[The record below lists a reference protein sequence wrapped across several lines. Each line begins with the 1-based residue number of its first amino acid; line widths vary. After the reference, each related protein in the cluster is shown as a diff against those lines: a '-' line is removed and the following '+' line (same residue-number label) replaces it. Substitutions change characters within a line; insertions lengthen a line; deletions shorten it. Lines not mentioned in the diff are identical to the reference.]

1 MSRSLESVADVF
13 CTRGALCGA
22 LLLSL
27 AGCGSNS
34 TGTGKLA
41 AVGDAGEKLTCNLK
55 TGYPGDDTCLV
66 APAPG
71 TGLQFHYGPSDYSNP
86 DEVSSYV
93 LPPGQE
99 IADCLYF
106 KSSNTE
112 KMYFRNF
119 ETSMRPGFHHLLVHE
134 LPWDVSEGHKPAC
147 SLDVTSPDGGGAGG
161 IPRLVGG
168 TSVARGVSGT
178 KSAPEDEGLADY
190 VGPNAQIEMAPHF
203 LNSTTSPILMEVW
216 MNMTAMDP
224 SQVKQVME
232 PVEGYG
238 DVGWAI
244 QPGAHETW
252 RSSMTIPAHMRF
264 IELYSH
270 YHSNTVRMTAWRVQP
285 DNTRTKLYESYNW
298 NEPGV
303 IPLNSVDTNP
313 APDPTTKTTGGV
325 SGDLWLDAGD
335 KIEWECEVQNNRS
348 VVLRYINS
356 ALNGE
361 MCNVRSNFVPS
372 AGQPLVGFDLGH
384 KCTGPSD
391 CPE

>member
-1 MSRSLESVADVF
+1 MFRSREFVRLAGALSSP
-13 CTRGALCGA
+13 GALCVAVMSLSACSSSSKGA
-22 LLLSL
+22 EQSAL
-27 AGCGSNS
+27 
-34 TGTGKLA
+34 GT
-41 AVGDAGEKLTCNLK
+41 DAGPPSCGLHTAFA
-55 TGYPGDDTCLV
+55 GDDTCLV
-66 APAPG
+66 PPAPG
-71 TGLQFHYGPSDYSNP
+71 EGLQLHYGPSDYTDP
-86 DEVSSYV
+86 AEVAAYT
-93 LPPGQE
+93 LPPNQE
-99 IADCLYF
+99 IADCLYL

-112 KMYFRNF
+112 KVYFREF
-119 ETSMRPGFHHLLVHE
+119 QTSMRPGFHHLLVHQ
-134 LPWDVSEGHKPAC
+134 LPADVAEGHRACTIDIPAPG
-147 SLDVTSPDGGGAGG
+147 STN
-161 IPRLVGG
+161 IPRLIGG

-178 KSAPEDEGLADY
+178 GRAPEDDGLADY
-190 VGPNAQIEMAPHF
+190 VDANAQIEMAPHF
-203 LNSTTSPILMEVW
+203 LNTGDQPLLMDVW

-224 SQVKQVME
+224 SEVKQVME

-252 RSSMTIPAHMRF
+252 RSSMTAPGHVRL

-270 YHSNTVRMTAWRVQP
+270 YHSNTVRMTAWKVAQA
-285 DNTRTKLYESYNW
+285 DGTRTKLYESFDW

-303 IPLNSVDTNP
+303 IPLNSIDQNP
-313 APDPTTKTTGGV
+313 PSNATTKTTGGI

-348 VVLRYINS
+348 VVLRYVNS

-372 AGQPLVGFDLGH
+372 SGVPWVAFDPGH
-384 KCTGPSD
+384 KCTGTTD